1 MNIPPMAWVV
11 LALGMLWLILRWWQG
26 KQAQQRAEARE
37 ARMAELYAERERLL
51 QRDEPPSSL
60 GAVVSEP
67 KEEAAPPKERVCFGC
82 KTVNP
87 GDATTCSGC
96 GLEL

>member
-1 MNIPPMAWVV
+1 MSDIPPMAWVI
-11 LALGMLWLILRWWQG
+11 LALGLLWLGLRYFQN
-26 KQAQQRAEARE
+26 KQAAERAAARE
-37 ARMAELYAERERLL
+37 ERMNALYAEREQMLG
-51 QRDEPPSSL
+51 DDDAPSG
-60 GAVVSEP
+60 GAVVSDAKP
-67 KEEAAPPKERVCFGC
+67 VAVSAERKCLGC